1 MLTICNFRKGFYF
14 AKLLIVAVVC
24 VNYIECFC
32 HPTSSARSTTSTT
45 SISGGRR
52 IEDDGNNISH
62 IKSIIIDSN
71 NNTNSQQDLNRDAST
86 IPIKQIIRHNNIS
99 CCSISYS
106 SDFVPSIELDASKYE
121 EFTASRHTDC
131 INLFDDY
138 STNLIRCEKIDESSL
153 NIRWEVSWIPSGSTW
168 LYNLAD
174 LVKWRVSK
182 KRPDPSVISKFSWK
196 VVFDMFRNAF
206 VTGNIT
212 LPISSVEGCTVLTMK
227 QQKQVQEEHS
237 VSNSTDTN
245 GDYFVKISIKESI
258 DLVLEADKNRLQN
271 RRVAQELASWI
282 DVSRRPPNLDVDDW
296 AGMVRKRIL
305 SFVPGAGA
313 LDFDPNENNS
323 EGVIAL
329 VLFGIV
335 STAVLGVS
343 FLFFA
348 PELVGGTGT
357 IPARCDD
364 ATILEFGSGYLS
376 ECFGPFGD
384 PTL

>member
-1 MLTICNFRKGFYF
+1 MLTVGGNFRKGFYF

-32 HPTSSARSTTSTT
+32 HPTPSARSTT
-45 SISGGRR
+45 SGGRR
-52 IEDDGNNISH
+52 IEDDENNINH

-71 NNTNSQQDLNRDAST
+71 NNTKSQQDLNRDAST

-106 SDFVPSIELDASKYE
+106 SDFVSSIELDASKYE
-121 EFTASRHTDC
+121 EFTTSRHTDC
-131 INLFDDY
+131 INLFDYY

-153 NIRWEVSWIPSGSTW
+153 NIRWELSWTPSGSTW

-174 LVKWRVSK
+174 LVKWQVNK
-182 KRPDPSVISKFSWK
+182 KRPDPSVISKFSWIA
-196 VVFDMFRNAF
+196 VFDMFRNAF

-212 LPISSVEGCTVLTMK
+212 LPISCVEGCTVLTMK
-227 QQKQVQEEHS
+227 QQQQQVQEEHS
-237 VSNSTDTN
+237 VVSNSTDTN
-245 GDYFVKISIKESI
+245 ADYFVTISIKESI

-282 DVSRRPPNLDVDDW
+282 DVSRRPPNFDVDDW
-296 AGMVRKRIL
+296 AGKVSRIL
-305 SFVPGAGA
+305 SSVPGAGA
-313 LDFDPNENNS
+313 LDFDPNENDA
-323 EGVIAL
+323 EGIMAL

-335 STAVLGVS
+335 SIAVLGVS
-343 FLFFA
+343 FQFFA

-357 IPARCDD
+357 IPVRCDD
-364 ATILEFGSGYLS
+364 AAILEFGSGYLS